1 MNFCRN
7 ILPASG
13 GVKKLFLFKDGDQ
26 CTSVTGGWI
35 NTVVGNG
42 GSYSASI
49 SETLYIGGSGNGT
62 KYFQPAKNLPDDV
75 LKKYD
80 YVFFEFRARSY
91 DSDNGGN
98 CVFSGGSEYAVNNK
112 WNRDRTRI
120 VALPLTSLLINFG
133 LSMGGHSTS
142 YMWVSKVWLEKVG
155 E

>member
-1 MNFCRN
+1 MLFGG
-7 ILPASG
+7 SKY
-13 GVKKLFLFKDGDQ
+13 GVKGDNGRLYLFKDGDQ

-62 KYFQPAKNLPDDV
+62 KYFQPVKNLPDDV

-91 DSDNGGN
+91 DDDNGGN
-98 CVFSGGSEYAVNNK
+98 CLFSGGVEYAVNNK

-142 YMWVSKVWLEKVG
+142 YMWVSKVWLETVG